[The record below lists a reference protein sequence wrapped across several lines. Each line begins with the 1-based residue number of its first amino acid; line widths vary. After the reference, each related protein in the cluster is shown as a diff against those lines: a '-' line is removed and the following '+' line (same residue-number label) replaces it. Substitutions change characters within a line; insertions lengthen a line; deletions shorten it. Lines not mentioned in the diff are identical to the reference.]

1 MNLTPRSIRALDE
14 VVNRS
19 GDSKTDTINRALQV
33 YAYLEEINDKG
44 GAIYV
49 RASEDADLER
59 VRFF

>member
-1 MNLTPRSIRALDE
+1 MNLTPRSVRALDE
-14 VVNRS
+14 VVGRS

-33 YAYLEEINDKG
+33 YAYLEEINDRG

-49 RASEDADLER
+49 RDGEGAELER